1 VAETRPRG
9 LGLGLSALLGDTVA
23 QLGDERLI
31 EIPLD
36 QLRPNARQPRAH
48 FDESEL
54 AELVASIAQDGVL
67 QPVLVRPASD
77 GPGYELIAGE
87 RRWRAARAAGLQS
100 VPAVVREA
108 DDREALA
115 RAVVENVVRTD
126 LDPIEEARAY
136 ARLCDEMGLT
146 QAEVA
151 QAVGRSRVAITNGL
165 RLLDL
170 PDEVIGLLERR
181 ELSEGHGRALLL
193 APDHEDRRR
202 LATEAVRRSWS
213 VRALET
219 AARAAAGRE
228 QAAPTRRRTGTPA
241 WLDPAA
247 ADDLVDAAYA
257 AFGVPA
263 RLAVEGE
270 GVRLELRMRGASEL
284 AALRNALQA
293 AGMLRAR
300 PGD

>member
-9 LGLGLSALLGDTVA
+9 LGLGLSALLGEA
-23 QLGDERLI
+23 APASDERLI

-48 FDESEL
+48 FDEQEL

-67 QPVLVRPASD
+67 QPVLVRPA
-77 GPGYELIAGE
+77 PGGGGFELIAGE
-87 RRWRAARAAGLQS
+87 RRWRAARAAGLVT
-100 VPAVVREA
+100 VPAIVREA

-115 RAVVENVVRTD
+115 LAVVENVVRTD

-151 QAVGRSRVAITNGL
+151 QAVGRSRVAVTNGL

-170 PDEVIGLLERR
+170 PDEVIGMLERR

-193 APDHEDRRR
+193 APDHDDRRR
-202 LATEAVRRSWS
+202 LAAEAVRRAWS

-228 QAAPTRRRTGTPA
+228 TAAPSRRRSAAPA
-241 WLDPAA
+241 WLDSAI

-270 GVRLELRMRGASEL
+270 GVRLELRMRDADEL
-284 AALRNALQA
+284 SRLREALEA

>member
-9 LGLGLSALLGDTVA
+9 LGLGLSALLGDA
-23 QLGDERLI
+23 PAADERLL

-67 QPVLVRPASD
+67 QPVLVRPAVE
-77 GPGYELIAGE
+77 GFGYELIAGE
-87 RRWRAARAAGLQS
+87 RRWRAARAAGLAT
-100 VPAVVREA
+100 VPAIVREA

-115 RAVVENVVRTD
+115 LAVVENVVRTD

-151 QAVGRSRVAITNGL
+151 QAVGRSRVAVTNGL

-170 PDEVIGLLERR
+170 PDDVIGMLERR

-202 LATEAVRRSWS
+202 LAREAIRKSWS

-228 QAAPTRRRTGTPA
+228 VAAPTRRRTGTPG

-257 AFGVPA
+257 AHGVPA

-270 GVRLELRMRGASEL
+270 GVRLELRIRDVNEL
-284 AALRNALQA
+284 RRLRESLEA

>member
-1 VAETRPRG
+1 VAETRARG
-9 LGLGLSALLGDTVA
+9 LGLGLSALLGDA
-23 QLGDERLI
+23 AAPAGDERLI

-67 QPVLVRPASD
+67 QPVLVRPARD
-77 GPGYELIAGE
+77 GRGFELIAGE
-87 RRWRAARAAGLQS
+87 RRWRAARAAGLAA
-100 VPAVVREA
+100 VPAIVREA
-108 DDREALA
+108 DREALA
-115 RAVVENVVRTD
+115 LAVVENVVRTD

-170 PDEVIGLLERR
+170 PDDVIALLERR

-202 LATEAVRRSWS
+202 LAAEAIRKSWS

-228 QAAPTRRRTGTPA
+228 QAAPTRRRTGTPS
-241 WLDPAA
+241 WLEPAA

-270 GVRLELRMRGASEL
+270 GIRLELRIRDADEL
-284 AALRNALQA
+284 AGLRNALEA
-293 AGMLRAR
+293 AGMLRVR

>member
-1 VAETRPRG
+1 VTAST
-9 LGLGLSALLGDTVA
+9 
-23 QLGDERLI
+23 DERLI
-31 EIPLD
+31 ELPLD
-36 QLRPNARQPRAH
+36 QLRANARQPRAH

-54 AELVASIAQDGVL
+54 AELVASIAQDGIL
-67 QPVLVRPASD
+67 QPVLVRPVPG

-87 RRWRAARAAGLQS
+87 RRWRAARAAGLVT
-100 VPAVVREA
+100 VPAIVREA

-115 RAVVENVVRTD
+115 LAVVENVVRTD

-151 QAVGRSRVAITNGL
+151 QAVGRSRVSITNGL

-170 PDEVIGLLERR
+170 PDEVIALLERR

-202 LATEAVRRSWS
+202 LAAEAIRRSWS

-228 QAAPTRRRTGTPA
+228 KAAPTRRRTGTPG
-241 WLDPAA
+241 WLEPSA

-270 GVRLELRMRGASEL
+270 GVRLELRVRNADEL
-284 AALRNALQA
+284 AGLRDALEA

>member
-1 VAETRPRG
+1 MAEARPRG
-9 LGLGLSALLGDTVA
+9 LGLGLSALLGDAPPVA
-23 QLGDERLI
+23 DERLV

-54 AELVASIAQDGVL
+54 AELVASITQDGVL
-67 QPVLVRPASD
+67 QPVLVRPAAD
-77 GPGYELIAGE
+77 GAGYELIAGE
-87 RRWRAARAAGLQS
+87 RRWRAARAAGLS
-100 VPAVVREA
+100 AVPAIVRDA

-115 RAVVENVVRTD
+115 LAVVENVVRTD

-151 QAVGRSRVAITNGL
+151 QAVGRSRVAVTNGL

-170 PDEVIGLLERR
+170 PDDVIAMLERR

-202 LATEAVRRSWS
+202 LAREAVRKSWS

-228 QAAPTRRRTGTPA
+228 TAAPARRRTSMPG
-241 WLDPAA
+241 WLDPVAG
-247 ADDLVDAAYA
+247 DDLVDAAYA
-257 AFGVPA
+257 ALGVPA

-270 GVRLELRMRGASEL
+270 GVRLELRVRDADEL
-284 AALRNALQA
+284 ARLRDALGA

>member
-1 VAETRPRG
+1 MAETRARG
-9 LGLGLSALLGDTVA
+9 LGLGLSALLGDAPGVA
-23 QLGDERLI
+23 GERLI

-36 QLRPNARQPRAH
+36 QLRPNTRQPRSH
-48 FDESEL
+48 FDESDL
-54 AELVASIAQDGVL
+54 AELVASIGQDGVL
-67 QPVLVRPASD
+67 QPVLVRPAAD
-77 GPGYELIAGE
+77 GAGYELIAGE
-87 RRWRAARAAGLQS
+87 RRWRAARAAGLAAI
-100 VPAVVREA
+100 PAIVREA

-115 RAVVENVVRTD
+115 LAVVENVVRTD

-151 QAVGRSRVAITNGL
+151 RAVGRSRVAITNGL

-170 PDEVIGLLERR
+170 PDDVIELIERR

-202 LATEAVRRSWS
+202 LAREAIRRSWS

-228 QAAPTRRRTGTPA
+228 IATPTRRRSAAPA
-241 WLDPAA
+241 WLDTAA
-247 ADDLVDAAYA
+247 GDDLVDAAYA
-257 AFGVPA
+257 ALGVPA

-270 GVRLELRMRGASEL
+270 GVRLELRVRDADEL
-284 AALRNALQA
+284 AQLREALEA
-293 AGMLRAR
+293 AGMLRLR

>member
-1 VAETRPRG
+1 
-9 LGLGLSALLGDTVA
+9 
-23 QLGDERLI
+23 
-31 EIPLD
+31 
-36 QLRPNARQPRAH
+36 
-48 FDESEL
+48 
-54 AELVASIAQDGVL
+54 
-67 QPVLVRPASD
+67 
-77 GPGYELIAGE
+77 
-87 RRWRAARAAGLQS
+87 
-100 VPAVVREA
+100 
-108 DDREALA
+108 
-115 RAVVENVVRTD
+115 
-126 LDPIEEARAY
+126 
-136 ARLCDEMGLT
+136 MGLT
-146 QAEVA
+146 QAQVA
-151 QAVGRSRVAITNGL
+151 QAVGRSRVAVTNGL

-170 PDEVIGLLERR
+170 PDEVIGMLERR

-202 LATEAVRRSWS
+202 LAAEAVGRAWS

-228 QAAPTRRRTGTPA
+228 TAAPSRRRSASPA
-241 WLDPAA
+241 WLDPAT

-270 GVRLELRMRGASEL
+270 GARLELRMRDADEL
-284 AALRNALQA
+284 SRLREALEA

>member
-1 VAETRPRG
+1 MAETRARG
-9 LGLGLSALLGDTVA
+9 LGLGLSALLGDA
-23 QLGDERLI
+23 PPAAGERLI
-31 EIPLD
+31 ELPLD

-48 FDESEL
+48 FDEGEL
-54 AELVASIAQDGVL
+54 AELVASIGQDGVL
-67 QPVLVRPASD
+67 QPVLVRPAAD
-77 GPGYELIAGE
+77 GAGFELIAGE
-87 RRWRAARAAGLQS
+87 RRWRAARAAGLA
-100 VPAVVREA
+100 VIPAIVREA

-115 RAVVENVVRTD
+115 LAVVENVVRTD

-151 QAVGRSRVAITNGL
+151 RAVGRSRVAITNGL

-170 PDEVIGLLERR
+170 PDDVIELLERR

-202 LATEAVRRSWS
+202 LAREAIRRSWS

-228 QAAPTRRRTGTPA
+228 VATPTRRRSASPA
-241 WLDPAA
+241 WLDPAS

-257 AFGVPA
+257 ALGVPA
-263 RLAVEGE
+263 RLAVDGE
-270 GVRLELRMRGASEL
+270 GVRLELRVRDPDEL
-284 AALRNALQA
+284 ARLREALEA
-293 AGMLRAR
+293 AGMLRRR

>member
-1 VAETRPRG
+1 MRRRAG
-9 LGLGLSALLGDTVA
+9 
-23 QLGDERLI
+23 ERLI

-54 AELVASIAQDGVL
+54 AELVASITQDGVL

-77 GPGYELIAGE
+77 GAGYELIAGE
-87 RRWRAARAAGLQS
+87 RRWRAARAAGLS
-100 VPAVVREA
+100 AVPAIVREA

-115 RAVVENVVRTD
+115 LAVVENVVRTD

-151 QAVGRSRVAITNGL
+151 QAVGRSRVAVTNGL

-170 PDEVIGLLERR
+170 PDQVISMLERR

-202 LATEAVRRSWS
+202 LAREAIRRSWS

-228 QAAPTRRRTGTPA
+228 TAAPARRRMGMPGGSTPSPPTIWSTPRMQRSASRRVLQSTVRASA
-241 WLDPAA
+241 WSS
-247 ADDLVDAAYA
+247 AYA
-257 AFGVPA
+257 MPTSSRASA
-263 RLAVEGE
+263 
-270 GVRLELRMRGASEL
+270 MRSEPL
-284 AALRNALQA
+284 VCSE
-293 AGMLRAR
+293 RAR
-300 PGD
+300 AISSVG

>member
-9 LGLGLSALLGDTVA
+9 LGLGLSALLGDAPATA
-23 QLGDERLI
+23 DERLI

-48 FDESEL
+48 FDEADL
-54 AELVASIAQDGVL
+54 AELVASIGQDGVL
-67 QPVLVRPASD
+67 QPVLVRPAAD
-77 GPGYELIAGE
+77 GAGYELIAGE
-87 RRWRAARAAGLQS
+87 RRWRAARAAGLAS
-100 VPAVVREA
+100 IPAIVREA

-115 RAVVENVVRTD
+115 LAVVENVVRTD

-151 QAVGRSRVAITNGL
+151 RAVGRSRVAITNGL

-170 PDEVIGLLERR
+170 PDDVIELLERR

-202 LATEAVRRSWS
+202 LAREAIRRSWS

-219 AARAAAGRE
+219 AARGAAGRE
-228 QAAPTRRRTGTPA
+228 IAAPSRRRNASPV
-241 WLDPAA
+241 WLDAA
-247 ADDLVDAAYA
+247 AGDDLVDAAYA
-257 AFGVPA
+257 ALGVPA
-263 RLAVEGE
+263 RLAVEGD
-270 GVRLELRMRGASEL
+270 GVRLELRVRDPDEL
-284 AALRNALQA
+284 ARLREALEA
-293 AGMLRAR
+293 AGMLRLR

>member
-9 LGLGLSALLGDTVA
+9 LGLGLSALLGDA
-23 QLGDERLI
+23 APGSDERLI

-36 QLRPNARQPRAH
+36 QLRANSRQPRAH

-54 AELVASIAQDGVL
+54 AELVASIAQDGIL
-67 QPVLVRPASD
+67 QPVLVRPAPD

-87 RRWRAARAAGLQS
+87 RRWRAARAAGLVT
-100 VPAVVREA
+100 VPAIVREA

-115 RAVVENVVRTD
+115 LAVVENVVRTD

-151 QAVGRSRVAITNGL
+151 QAVGRSRVSITNGL

-170 PDEVIGLLERR
+170 PDEVISLLERR

-193 APDHEDRRR
+193 APDHEDRRK
-202 LATEAVRRSWS
+202 LAAEAIKRSWS

-228 QAAPTRRRTGTPA
+228 QAAPTRRRSSTPA
-241 WLDPAA
+241 WLEPSA

-270 GVRLELRMRGASEL
+270 GVRLELRVRDAHEL
-284 AALRNALQA
+284 AGLRNALEA
-293 AGMLRAR
+293 AGMLRER

>member
-1 VAETRPRG
+1 MAETRPRG
-9 LGLGLSALLGDTVA
+9 LGLGLSALLGDAGTA
-23 QLGDERLI
+23 ADERLI

-54 AELVASIAQDGVL
+54 AELVASITQDGVL
-67 QPVLVRPASD
+67 QPVLVRPAA
-77 GPGYELIAGE
+77 GAGYELIAGE
-87 RRWRAARAAGLQS
+87 RRWRAARAAGW
-100 VPAVVREA
+100 PRCR
-108 DDREALA
+108 DRPRGGRSRGLAL
-115 RAVVENVVRTD
+115 AVVENVVRTD

-151 QAVGRSRVAITNGL
+151 QAVGRSRVAVTNGL

-170 PDEVIGLLERR
+170 PDDVIALLERR

-202 LATEAVRRSWS
+202 LAREAIRKSWS

-228 QAAPTRRRTGTPA
+228 SAAPSRRRTARRPGSTLLPPTIWWTPRTPRSA
-241 WLDPAA
+241 FRRVSRSRARASGWSCACAMPASS
-247 ADDLVDAAYA
+247 
-257 AFGVPA
+257 
-263 RLAVEGE
+263 R
-270 GVRLELRMRGASEL
+270 
-284 AALRNALQA
+284 ALRDALEA

>member
-9 LGLGLSALLGDTVA
+9 LGLGLSALLGDGPPA
-23 QLGDERLI
+23 AGERLI

-36 QLRPNARQPRAH
+36 RLRPNARQPRAH

-54 AELVASIAQDGVL
+54 AELVASITQDGVL
-67 QPVLVRPASD
+67 QPVLARPAAD
-77 GPGYELIAGE
+77 GSGYELIAGE
-87 RRWRAARAAGLQS
+87 RRWRAARAAGLSS
-100 VPAVVREA
+100 VPAIVRDA

-115 RAVVENVVRTD
+115 LAVVENVVRTD

-170 PDEVIGLLERR
+170 PDDVIAMLERR

-202 LATEAVRRSWS
+202 LAREAIRKSWS

-228 QAAPTRRRTGTPA
+228 QPAPTRRRTSAPG
-241 WLDPAA
+241 WLDPVA

-257 AFGVPA
+257 ALGVPA

-270 GVRLELRMRGASEL
+270 GVRLELRVRDADEL
-284 AALRNALQA
+284 ERLRNALGA

>member
-1 VAETRPRG
+1 VAETRARG
-9 LGLGLSALLGDTVA
+9 LGLGLAALLGDAPVA
-23 QLGDERLI
+23 GDERLI

-54 AELVASIAQDGVL
+54 AELVASISQDGVL
-67 QPVLVRPASD
+67 QPVLVRPAGNGS
-77 GPGYELIAGE
+77 GYELIAGE
-87 RRWRAARAAGLQS
+87 RRWRAARAAGLSS
-100 VPAVVREA
+100 VPAIVRAA

-115 RAVVENVVRTD
+115 LAVVENVVRTD
-126 LDPIEEARAY
+126 LDPIVEARAY

-151 QAVGRSRVAITNGL
+151 QAVGRSRVAVTNGL

-170 PDEVIGLLERR
+170 PDDVIGMLERR

-193 APDHEDRRR
+193 APDHDDRRR
-202 LATEAVRRSWS
+202 LAREAIRRSWS

-219 AARAAAGRE
+219 AARGAAGRE
-228 QAAPTRRRTGTPA
+228 SATPTRRRTGTPG
-241 WLDPAA
+241 WLDPGA

-257 AFGVPA
+257 ALGLPA

-270 GVRLELRMRGASEL
+270 GVRLELRIRDADEL
-284 AALRNALQA
+284 ARLRDALGA